1 MTAEKTTDSGNGR
14 FGRKRF
20 MALTVLLL
28 FVAAGGVYYVHGLGK
43 VSTDDAFVDGRV
55 HQITPRVSGYIQ
67 QTLVEDNQLV
77 EAGDVLLKLDPTGY
91 EIALAQ
97 ARADLAAAEAQ
108 LASLQKGVPLQK
120 NQTTLQVQEAQAQLD
135 SLLRSLDQVRLEE
148 AAARQMVAQAQA
160 ALTNAQQN
168 FDRLADLRK
177 REIIAQSMF
186 DDATAALDSARAAAA
201 AARDRAL
208 GAGRSVAAMQEQ
220 VTQLRA
226 GVGLARTG
234 HDVVDIKDLEVAA
247 QEAKVELARAVV
259 HKAELDLGYTSII
272 APVRGHV
279 TKKRVQTGQLVAAGQ
294 ALLAIVPLDQQQ
306 LWITANFKET
316 QLEGVRPGQKVDLDI
331 DALPGL
337 ALTGRVDSI
346 MAGTG
351 AVFSLFPP
359 ENAMG
364 NYVKVVQR
372 IPVKIRLDAVASG
385 AANAT
390 SGLRLGMSVV
400 PTIHLD

>member
-1 MTAEKTTDSGNGR
+1 MTAEKKTDSGNGR
-14 FGRKRF
+14 SGRKRF
-20 MALTVLLL
+20 LALTVLLL
-28 FVAAGGVYYVHGLGK
+28 FAAAGSVYYVHGLGK

-77 EAGDVLLKLDPTGY
+77 DAGDVLLQLDPTGY

-108 LASLQKGVPLQK
+108 LASLQKGVPLQR
-120 NQTTLQVQEAQAQLD
+120 NQTTLQVKGAQAQLD
-135 SLLRSLDQVRLEE
+135 SLLRSLDQARLEE
-148 AAARQMVAQAQA
+148 AAAKQMVVQAQA
-160 ALTNAQQN
+160 ALTNAQHN
-168 FDRLADLRK
+168 FDRLADLRR

-186 DDATAALDSARAAAA
+186 DDATAELDSARAAFAA
-201 AARDRAL
+201 AGDRAMA
-208 GAGRSVAAMQEQ
+208 AGRSVAAMREQ
-220 VTQLRA
+220 VAQLRA

-234 HDVVDIKDLEVAA
+234 HDVVSIKDLEVAA

-259 HKAELDLGYTSII
+259 RKAELDLGYTSIT

-294 ALLAIVPLDQQQ
+294 ALLAIVPLTPDQ
-306 LWITANFKET
+306 LWVTANFKET
-316 QLEGVRPGQKVDLDI
+316 QLAGVRPGQKVDLDI
-331 DALPGL
+331 DALPDL
-337 ALTGRVDSI
+337 ELTGQVDSI

-372 IPVKIRLDAVASG
+372 IPVKIRLDQTSAT
-385 AANAT
+385 NAT